1 MKIVQIKGGNGSGKT
16 TIVKQLLELTGEENA
31 YLLTWLEDDGEEYAY
46 GMYLE
51 EVGWITVGTYFL
63 DKPMGGT
70 DCGFTVDKIKDV
82 LYMAIQDAVE
92 YDVVGI
98 VFEGMMISTIKSTF
112 YDFLLEI
119 EREFDYVEPLFV
131 ILQTTPNGCMRRI
144 AQRPS
149 TTGRKKKPPKFENIA
164 GKSAMV
170 VSHALTYDQKYVRW
184 IDVEHTKKHQM
195 LYTFLAE
202 VEDEELLE
210 AAYEHFYN

>member
-1 MKIVQIKGGNGSGKT
+1 MKICQIKGGNGSGKT
-16 TIVKQLLELTGEENA
+16 TIVKQLLELNGEENVQ
-31 YLLTWLEDDGEEYAY
+31 LLTWLEDDGEEYAY

-51 EVGWITVGTYFL
+51 EVGWITIGTYFL

-70 DCGFTVDKIKDV
+70 DCGFTVDKIKDA
-82 LYMAIQDAVE
+82 LQFAIDCE
-92 YDVVGI
+92 EDVVGI
-98 VFEGMMISTIKSTF
+98 IFEGMMISTIKSTF
-112 YDFLLEI
+112 YDFLLSWEDFYGGI
-119 EREFDYVEPLFV
+119 EPLFV
-131 ILQTTPNGCMRRI
+131 ILQTTPNGCMGRI

-184 IDVEHTKKHQM
+184 IDVEHTSEHQM

-202 VEDEELLE
+202 VEDEDLLE
-210 AAYEHFYN
+210 ATYEHFYS